1 MKMRAL
7 FLATACVV
15 STVAAQA
22 AAPAVTPAPATT
34 APAAPV
40 PLEIVVFD
48 KPDYKGTSLRIARP
62 TADLGTLKF
71 DNKVASFQIVGA
83 GDWVLCENKN
93 YQGRCARV
101 QLQAGNLKLF
111 QLNDRVSSLYPV
123 PAPVAPPATTP
134 PATPA
139 AKATKPN

>member
-1 MKMRAL
+1 MKMQAL
-7 FLATACVV
+7 FMATACFV
-15 STVAAQA
+15 SSVAAQA
-22 AAPAVTPAPATT
+22 AAPAGAPPATT
-34 APAAPV
+34 AAPAVPV

-48 KPDYKGTSLRIARP
+48 KPDYKGTSLRIARAI
-62 TADLGTLKF
+62 ADLGTLKF
-71 DNKVASFQIVGA
+71 DNKVASLQILGA
-83 GDWVLCENKN
+83 GDWVLCENRN